1 MVAKANIDRHCDC
14 SKVTCVRKW
23 QSKRLHKKVHFSA
36 KNVSYSGLIIL
47 KTVVLEILTTNVSEA
62 STQPQHFVS
71 SLVGTTAS
79 LPCSIRS
86 EDFEIRIM
94 VVMVMMIMM
103 VVLLMLVLLNYLYKW
118 VKCCCF
124 QYLDNFSGVEQ
135 STLCSGTGQGRG
147 SHFTRKL
154 IIMTIMNTNEIL
166 TITMAMANT
175 VI

>member
-1 MVAKANIDRHCDC
+1 MLAKANIDRHCDC
-14 SKVTCVRKW
+14 SKVTCIHKW
-23 QSKRLHKKVHFSA
+23 QSKRLHKKVHFNA

-47 KTVVLEILTTNVSEA
+47 KTVVLEILMTNVSEA

-103 VVLLMLVLLNYLYKW
+103 VVVLMLVLLNYLYEW
-118 VKCCCF
+118 NVAVF
-124 QYLDNFSGVEQ
+124 N
-135 STLCSGTGQGRG
+135 
-147 SHFTRKL
+147 
-154 IIMTIMNTNEIL
+154 IL
-166 TITMAMANT
+166 TIFQGWNSLHCALVPGRAGGATLHVTSLSWPSWTPMRSRT
-175 VI
+175 SPWPWPTL

>member
-1 MVAKANIDRHCDC
+1 MVAKANVNRHCDC
-14 SKVTCVRKW
+14 SKVTCIRKW

-47 KTVVLEILTTNVSEA
+47 KTVVLEILTTNFSEA

-103 VVLLMLVLLNYLYKW
+103 VVVLMLVLLNYLYEW
-118 VKCCCF
+118 NVAVFNIFTIF
-124 QYLDNFSGVEQ
+124 QGWNSLHCALVPGRAGGA
-135 STLCSGTGQGRG
+135 TLHVTSLSWPSWTPMR
-147 SHFTRKL
+147 SRTL
-154 IIMTIMNTNEIL
+154 PWPWPTL
-166 TITMAMANT
+166 
-175 VI
+175 

>member
-1 MVAKANIDRHCDC
+1 MLAKANIDRHCDC
-14 SKVTCVRKW
+14 SKVTCIHKW

-86 EDFEIRIM
+86 EDFGIRIT

-103 VVLLMLVLLNYLYKW
+103 VVVLMLVLLNYLYEW
-118 VKCCCF
+118 NVAVF
-124 QYLDNFSGVEQ
+124 N
-135 STLCSGTGQGRG
+135 
-147 SHFTRKL
+147 
-154 IIMTIMNTNEIL
+154 IL
-166 TITMAMANT
+166 TIFKGWNSLHCALVPGRAGGATLHVSSLSWPSWPSWT
-175 VI
+175 VTPMRLPWPWPTL